1 MPHEPGR
8 KMEFLV
14 QEKEP
19 LTSLGDEVGPQV
31 GVRKTRVWTDVE
43 AAQILT
49 LTRS

>member
-1 MPHEPGR
+1 MPHESDR
-8 KMEFLV
+8 EMEFWA

-19 LTSLGDEVGPQV
+19 LTSLGEEVGPQV
-31 GVRKTRVWTDVE
+31 GVRKARVWTDVE